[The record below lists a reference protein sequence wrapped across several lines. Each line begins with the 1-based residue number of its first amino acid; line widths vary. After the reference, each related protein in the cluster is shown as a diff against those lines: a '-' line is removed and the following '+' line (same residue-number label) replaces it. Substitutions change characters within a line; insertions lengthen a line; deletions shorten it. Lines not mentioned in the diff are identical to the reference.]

1 MLKLRWLFVI
11 SSILGSTVFAG
22 DPRLHYHVDASRLS
36 TDSFFVDLT
45 VQGLSQD
52 SAVFQFAATA
62 PGSYRVHDAGRFVTD
77 FKAVDGDGQSLTV
90 RKISTNQ
97 FAVLQAKK
105 LARLSYRVEDTRDTK
120 INENKIGPMGDT
132 SMDSNVIVVNGQV
145 LFGYFK
151 GHQKAPVT
159 VTYTIPEGWIV
170 GTAMQ
175 KDKKGFKASSYD
187 DLVDNPLMFGPPSK
201 LTMASLNVGGADI
214 AIYCYSSN
222 DVARAD
228 TLIRHMTDMLRA
240 SEAFIGKLPVN
251 RYVFLYEFTS
261 QPLFAYGAWEH
272 NYSSYY
278 ILPEA
283 MISRGYRRV
292 VKTAAHEFFH
302 IITPLNVH
310 SEITHHFNFETPT
323 PSRHL
328 WLYEGCTEWAAQIMQ
343 VRGGLTT
350 PEDFLDEMS
359 TKMRQDEGYDPTV
372 SLVDLSLGSYDRY
385 VKEYGNIYAKGALA
399 CMVLDMKLLD
409 LSKGNLGL
417 REVIQ
422 KLTKKYGPTKPFVDS
437 TFFDEFTKMT
447 YPEIGDFFKRHIIG
461 AERLPIEEY
470 AAKAG
475 YSYQLEK
482 PTGVFVGNAGLF
494 RVGFED
500 GKVEVT
506 TTIESDSLTKA
517 LGIRKGDFILKFRVN
532 DTEVNSLNQKIEG
545 LIRSVQPGDSI
556 AWTVE
561 RDGKELTLAGIAGRR
576 QLMDRHAFT
585 TVAEPTKEQLEFRRW
600 WLTNK

>member
-1 MLKLRWLFVI
+1 MLKLWWLFVI
-11 SSILGSTVFAG
+11 SSILGSTVFSR

-77 FKAVDGDGQSLTV
+77 FKAVDGNGQSLTV

-201 LTMASLNVGGADI
+201 LTTASLNVGGADI

-261 QPLFAYGAWEH
+261 QPLFSYGAWEH

-399 CMVLDMKLLD
+399 CMALDMKLLD

-437 TFFDEFTKMT
+437 TFFDEFTQMT

-461 AERLPIEEY
+461 AERLPIVEY

-494 RVGFED
+494 RVGFKD

-532 DTEVNSLNQKIEG
+532 DTEVNSLDQKIEG

>member
-1 MLKLRWLFVI
+1 MLKLRWLFAI
-11 SSILGSTVFAG
+11 SISIGSTVFAG
-22 DPRLHYHVDASRLS
+22 DPRLHFHVDASRLS

-77 FKAVDGDGQSLTV
+77 FNAVDGNGQNLTV
-90 RKISTNQ
+90 RKISANQ

-105 LARLSYRVEDTRDTK
+105 LARLSYRVEDTRDSK
-120 INENKIGPMGDT
+120 IQENKVGPMGDT
-132 SMDSNVIVVNGQV
+132 SIDSDIIVVNGQV

-151 GHQKAPVT
+151 GHQKAPLT
-159 VTYTIPEGWIV
+159 VTYTIPTGWIV

-175 KDKKGFKASSYD
+175 KDKNGYKASSYD
-187 DLVDNPLMFGPPSK
+187 DLVDSPLMFGPPSK
-201 LTMASLNVGGADI
+201 LTTASLKVGGADVV
-214 AIYCYSSN
+214 IYCYSSN
-222 DVARAD
+222 NIAHAD
-228 TLIRHMTDMLRA
+228 TLTRHMTDMLA
-240 SEAFIGKLPVN
+240 AAEAFIGKLPVN

-283 MISRGYRRV
+283 MISRGYQRV

-310 SEITHHFNFETPT
+310 SEITHYFNFETPT

-343 VRGGLTT
+343 VRGGLST
-350 PEDFLDEMS
+350 PEDFLNEMS
-359 TKMRQDEGYDPTV
+359 TKMRQDEGYDATV
-372 SLVDLSLGSYDRY
+372 SLIDLSLGSYDRHG
-385 VKEYGNIYAKGALA
+385 KEYGNIYARGALA
-399 CMVLDMKLLD
+399 NMVLDMRLLE
-409 LSKGNLGL
+409 LSKGALGL

-422 KLTKKYGPTKPFVDS
+422 KLTKKYGPAKPFVDS

-447 YPEIGDFFKRHIIG
+447 YPEIGDFFKRYIIG
-461 AERLPIEEY
+461 AERLPIVEY

-482 PTGVFVGNAGLF
+482 PTGVFVGNAGRF

-506 TTIESDSLTKA
+506 FAFEKDSVTKA
-517 LGIRKGDFILKFRVN
+517 LGIQKGDFILKFRVN
-532 DTEVNSLNQKIEG
+532 DTEVNSLDQKIEG

-556 AWTVE
+556 TWTVE
-561 RDGKELTLAGIAGRR
+561 RDGKELTLSCIAGRR
-576 QLMDRHAFT
+576 ELMDRHAFT
-585 TVAEPTKEQLEFRRW
+585 AVAEPTKEQLEFRRW
-600 WLTNK
+600 WLTNR